1 MVSLVY
7 GDKGATGNVKAEF
20 GGLLV
25 RLQKVPR
32 AYLRIVRKKIAEAR
46 RATGY
51 EPGAEEQKEPE

>member
-32 AYLRIVRKKIAEAR
+32 AYLRIIRKRVAETR
-46 RATGY
+46 KATGG
-51 EPGAEEQKEPE
+51 EPGEEEKDEE